1 MALPHNWGEWVSG
14 AYQQYCLDSTI
25 LNLESNEANRVY
37 KAEGCTVAETI
48 SAVSDQTHRNYRRP
62 AKKLGRILKQKRRLV
77 KLDDEER
84 AKGKCSME
92 RVNPK

>member
-1 MALPHNWGEWVSG
+1 M
-14 AYQQYCLDSTI
+14 DSTI
-25 LNLESNEANRVY
+25 SNLESNEANRVY

-84 AKGKCSME
+84 AKGKCFME
-92 RVNPK
+92 RVKPK